1 MFGGKQ
7 SLSIMIGSASTG
19 TCLTPDT
26 VAHEF
31 IHALGIFFPLIIL
44 ILNYKVDGFI

>member
-1 MFGGKQ
+1 MIGGKQ
-7 SLSIMIGSASTG
+7 YLSLLIGSPTTG

-31 IHALGIFFPLIIL
+31 IHALGKIFSFEKIKIKIL
-44 ILNYKVDGFI
+44 